1 MLRRMPAYLER
12 HATSLITAALAD
24 TRVVVLNGARQ
35 SGKSTLVHHL
45 IRGIPDARERRLDQP
60 IELSAAT
67 FDPSR
72 FVVHDGLLVI
82 DEIQRAPE
90 LILPIKVRVDDDP
103 RPGQYLLT
111 GSARLLGLR
120 ALPDA
125 LVGRKE
131 TIELWPFS
139 QAEIGGLISRFI
151 DRLFDHELPAAESNG
166 TGSCERDEYFR
177 RIERGGFPEALQ
189 REGRR
194 RMRFFSSYLEDLVDR
209 DVTQLGEIERREQLM
224 RLLRLLAAGAGQIFV
239 AERYASQLGIAA
251 KTVERYV
258 SLFEE
263 VFLVKRIP
271 AWSGSATNRAI
282 RARKLMFVD
291 SGLATNLTGRS
302 ASRLSRGDELTG
314 SHLENFVISE
324 LARLMPHADADVRL
338 FHYRTRDSVEVDA
351 VIERSDGTIAGLEVK
366 AADSVRADDL
376 RGLSHLRDRAGS
388 DFVAGAVLY
397 TGPVVRSVGD
407 RLWAVPIDALWTI

>member
-1 MLRRMPAYLER
+1 M
-12 HATSLITAALAD
+12 
-24 TRVVVLNGARQ
+24 
-35 SGKSTLVHHL
+35 
-45 IRGIPDARERRLDQP
+45 
-60 IELSAAT
+60 
-67 FDPSR
+67 
-72 FVVHDGLLVI
+72 
-82 DEIQRAPE
+82 
-90 LILPIKVRVDDDP
+90 PIKVRVDDDP

-139 QAEIGGLISRFI
+139 QAEIGGQFNRFI

-166 TGSCERDEYFR
+166 LGSCERDEYFDR
-177 RIERGGFPEALQ
+177 VERGGFPEALQ
-189 REGRR
+189 RDGRR
-194 RMRFFSSYLEDLVDR
+194 RTRFFSSYVEDLVDR
-209 DVTQLGEIERREQLM
+209 DVTQLGEIERRQQLM

-239 AERYASQLGIAA
+239 ADRYASQLGIAA

-263 VFLVKRIP
+263 VFLMKRVP

-338 FHYRTRDSVEVDA
+338 FHYRTRDGVEVDA

-376 RGLSHLRDRAGS
+376 RGLCTSAIGPDRTLLPVPCCTPGRSSDPSETGSGQSRSMRCGPSSADGRACTRLMRTRQLALTRLRS
-388 DFVAGAVLY
+388 SKPGA
-397 TGPVVRSVGD
+397 
-407 RLWAVPIDALWTI
+407 ALRC